1 LPLGFFID
9 GADAVA
15 LGEEGFD
22 EFAADE
28 AAGAGYE
35 DGVGLHGGW
44 SFKVFEGILKSGKG
58 GGLSHC
64 GHGEHGGFWKNEEI
78 GLFAVVVVA
87 LWEREFSGRWSTGG
101 VGRIGRIR
109 RGGGGFRI
117 RGGPWR

>member
-1 LPLGFFID
+1 
-9 GADAVA
+9 VA

-35 DGVGLHGGW
+35 DGMVLHGGW

-64 GHGEHGGFWKNEEI
+64 GHGEHGGF
-78 GLFAVVVVA
+78 
-87 LWEREFSGRWSTGG
+87 
-101 VGRIGRIR
+101 
-109 RGGGGFRI
+109 
-117 RGGPWR
+117 